1 MPPILP
7 AAFSQLGWSAGMPA
21 ILPAAFILLGWS
33 AGMPAILPAACS
45 QSGWSAGKDG
55 QQACPSQ
62 LHHVNIQQ
70 QLLFPFSTYPLPPA
84 THNTTPHQHR
94 HHYTPTVLYSPV
106 STYTTITHF
115 RIILFEKIQIHVE
128 MLENERCELILTN
141 VCPHLYAN
149 IRP

>member
-1 MPPILP
+1 
-7 AAFSQLGWSAGMPA
+7 MPA
-21 ILPAAFILLGWS
+21 ILPAAF
-33 AGMPAILPAACS
+33 S
-45 QSGWSAGKDG
+45 QTGWSAGKDG
-55 QQACPSQ
+55 LHACPSQ

-84 THNTTPHQHR
+84 THNTTPHRHR